1 MVYGFRIIAIS
12 VLFSGITIFSSGF
25 FTALNNGK
33 ISAVISMLR
42 TFVLEVGALLLL
54 PVFMGIDGVWWALP
68 IAEILAALVAV
79 YMLMKYRKVYGY

>member
-1 MVYGFRIIAIS
+1 M
-12 VLFSGITIFSSGF
+12 
-25 FTALNNGK
+25 
-33 ISAVISMLR
+33 
-42 TFVLEVGALLLL
+42 EVGALLLL